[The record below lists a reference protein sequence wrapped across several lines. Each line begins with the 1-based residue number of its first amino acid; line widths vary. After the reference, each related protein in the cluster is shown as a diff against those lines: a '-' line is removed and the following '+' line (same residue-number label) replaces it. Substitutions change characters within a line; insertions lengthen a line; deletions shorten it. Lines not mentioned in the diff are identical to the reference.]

1 MRKHLSIRVE
11 GRVQGVF
18 YRASARQK
26 ATELGLHG
34 FARNEDDG
42 SVYIEVEGEEQALN
56 EFLQWCKTGPPRAEV
71 KALNHHEGAFQNLT
85 GFSTH

>member
-1 MRKHLSIRVE
+1 MKKHLSIRVE

-26 ATELGLHG
+26 AMELGLHG
-34 FARNEDDG
+34 FAKNEDDG

-56 EFLQWCKTGPPRAEV
+56 EFLRWCRTGPPRAGV
-71 KALNHHEGAFQNLT
+71 TAVNHLEGALQNLT